1 MALFDHLKIR
11 AKVSLGFA
19 IVLVLLIIT
28 AVTGGWALQT
38 VGGVFDRY
46 RHLTGETGAV
56 AAIELDMLQTRMAAK
71 DYLVRDNDAAIA
83 AVQEYAASTAALAE
97 AARSLIAPEETR
109 KRALMDE
116 VQSVIADYRRAFGQ
130 VTEAQAARN
139 EAVSQL
145 SKVGPHIETA
155 LVEIMDGAFRAG
167 DAEISYRAGL
177 ALRQILLVRLH
188 ANRFLADND
197 PASYDRVKQEKAL
210 FDQRFAELVPTLRTM
225 AMRSQAQA
233 AEQSSQRYSEHFEAM
248 AAAIRARSQLVSGT
262 LDVIGPRVAEDIR
275 TVQAE
280 IRSAQD
286 ALGPEVAASITTGTT
301 VAVVLGLVA
310 LAIGI
315 VAGFAI
321 GHGIADPVT
330 AMTEAMR
337 RLAAGDHATDV
348 PARTRRDE
356 VGEMAAAV
364 QVFKDNMIRAG
375 ELAAEQEAEHAAR
388 ERHVALL
395 EQLTH
400 QFDADVSGVLTA
412 VSAASGQLEATAAS
426 MSSIAEQ
433 SARQASAVAT
443 SADQAS
449 TNVQTVASAAEQ
461 LSASITEIGRQV
473 HQSATMSRQAAE
485 QAEHTNTMVRGLADS
500 AQRIGEVVSLIT
512 DIASQTNLLAL
523 NATIEAARAGE
534 AGKGFAV
541 VANEVKSLATQTGR
555 ATEEIAHQI
564 SSIQHET
571 ATAVAA
577 IEGIGKVIHDISQV
591 SSAIASAVEEQDA
604 ATHEIARNTHAAST
618 GTHEVTVNIAG
629 VTQAAGEAGRA
640 AGEVLDAS
648 GLLSRQADQLRH
660 VVQDFLASVRAA

>member
-1 MALFDHLKIR
+1 MALFNNMKIR
-11 AKVSLGFA
+11 AKVFLGFG
-19 IVLVLLIIT
+19 IVLVLLVIT
-28 AVTGGWALQT
+28 ALTGGWALQT
-38 VGGVFDRY
+38 VGGVFERY

-56 AAIELDMLQTRMAAK
+56 AAIQLDMLQTRMAAK
-71 DYLVRDNDAAIA
+71 DYLIRDNDAAIA
-83 AVQEYAASTAALAE
+83 AVQAHAASTATLAE
-97 AARSLIAPEETR
+97 AARSLIAPEDTR
-109 KRALMDE
+109 KLALMDE
-116 VQSVIADYRRAFGQ
+116 VQTVIADYRRTFGQ
-130 VTEAQAARN
+130 VVESQAARN

-145 SKVGPHIETA
+145 GKVGPHIETA
-155 LVEIMDGAFRAG
+155 LAEIMEAAYRAG

-177 ALRQILLVRLH
+177 AMQQILTVRLH

-197 PASYDRVKQEKAL
+197 PASYDKVKQEKAL

-233 AEQSSQRYSEHFEAM
+233 AAQSSQRYSEHFETM
-248 AAAIRARSQLVSGT
+248 AAAIRSRSELVNGT
-262 LDVIGPRVAEDIR
+262 LDVIGPRVAEDVDS
-275 TVQAE
+275 VQSE
-280 IRSAQD
+280 IRMAQD
-286 ALGPEVAASITTGTT
+286 GLGPQVAASITTGTT
-301 VAVVLGLVA
+301 VAAVLGLVA
-310 LAIGI
+310 LAIGA

-321 GHGIADPVT
+321 GHGIADPV
-330 AMTEAMR
+330 AGMTEAMR
-337 RLAAGDHATDV
+337 RLAAGDNGTEV
-348 PARTRRDE
+348 PARGRRDE

-364 QVFKDNMIRAG
+364 QVFKDNMIRARD
-375 ELAAEQEAEHAAR
+375 LAAEQEAEHAAR

-395 EQLTH
+395 ERLTH

-433 SARQASAVAT
+433 SARQASAVST
-443 SADQAS
+443 SADRAS
-449 TNVQTVASAAEQ
+449 TNVETVASAAEE
-461 LSASITEIGRQV
+461 LSASISEIGRQV

-485 QAEHTNTMVRGLADS
+485 QAEHTNAVVRGLANS
-500 AQRIGEVVSLIT
+500 AQRIGEVVNLIT

-555 ATEEIAHQI
+555 ATEEIAQQI

-591 SSAIASAVEEQDA
+591 SSAIASAV
-604 ATHEIARNTHAAST
+604 
-618 GTHEVTVNIAG
+618 
-629 VTQAAGEAGRA
+629 
-640 AGEVLDAS
+640 
-648 GLLSRQADQLRH
+648 
-660 VVQDFLASVRAA
+660 